1 MNDGIIRNEKGDSGK
16 LAKEEGLFEV
26 WDASVEFPKPKYME
40 DPGIITQVAVAKAK
54 EGEFHYLHEAT
65 VAWHKGRFF
74 VGWSNHKTHEDE
86 NRDEQIRGCT
96 SLDGLHWTEPTV
108 WVAAP
113 FLGLSSFNH
122 LLLFEYGEVLYG
134 FFVAWKN
141 GEPYTEIFTFDDEEE
156 KWIHHD
162 GAGLAGFVPFCTP
175 QLMENG
181 NWIIGGEFGWFHA
194 AMAISD
200 GGDFLRWRV
209 VVIPDTEGVR
219 LLYPETA
226 IVCQKG
232 RLLAFCRP
240 RQIGSI
246 NADDSL
252 TAPVSESFD
261 YGETWGPI
269 KMSNF
274 PLSPSQ
280 PFSGVLS
287 TGQNYLLVNSLE
299 ENRTLLL
306 IAVTKPGGRLFQKIY
321 KVRHQA
327 WPAIRLFGGYNDGK
341 GSYAGKPT
349 EWAYPGA
356 IEHEGKLYIVYS
368 QGKEDCALTVIPV
381 EELHW

>member
-122 LLLFEYGEVLYG
+122 PLLFEYGEVLYG

-181 NWIIGGEFGWFHA
+181 NWIMWMWNGE
-194 AMAISD
+194 
-200 GGDFLRWRV
+200 
-209 VVIPDTEGVR
+209 
-219 LLYPETA
+219 
-226 IVCQKG
+226 
-232 RLLAFCRP
+232 CR
-240 RQIGSI
+240 
-246 NADDSL
+246 
-252 TAPVSESFD
+252 E
-261 YGETWGPI
+261 
-269 KMSNF
+269 
-274 PLSPSQ
+274 
-280 PFSGVLS
+280 
-287 TGQNYLLVNSLE
+287 
-299 ENRTLLL
+299 
-306 IAVTKPGGRLFQKIY
+306 KP
-321 KVRHQA
+321 
-327 WPAIRLFGGYNDGK
+327 
-341 GSYAGKPT
+341 
-349 EWAYPGA
+349 
-356 IEHEGKLYIVYS
+356 
-368 QGKEDCALTVIPV
+368 
-381 EELHW
+381 